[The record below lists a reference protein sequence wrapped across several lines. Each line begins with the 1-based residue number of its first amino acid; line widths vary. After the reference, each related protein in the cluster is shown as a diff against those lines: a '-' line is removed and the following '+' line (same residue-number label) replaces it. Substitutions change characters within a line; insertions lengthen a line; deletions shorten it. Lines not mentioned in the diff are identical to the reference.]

1 MALLS
6 SSWIGTYRRNDT
18 IFCRQPVLCQNQT
31 RSRRSSLLERRHP
44 LLFWAGR
51 VLPIS
56 RLCSLATMTNDP
68 RQEQQDPSM
77 SDDPSTTVTDESR
90 TTNHETVVV
99 EPEEPGGVQTLP
111 PTTHEIIETNDND
124 EEDQA
129 LIQIDTTTDDNS
141 VPPPSPPSLPHSS
154 STHQND
160 ATTTTTMDPKDPT
173 PPPSQPQPDAKEEDE
188 DDKLRPTHNQQ
199 QDESFGLEEEQEE
212 EPQHQEDDDDQ
223 DELPSL
229 LFYTRLQGTSLRP
242 PPRQAPPPPSAAA
255 LAATNHHHDTSAAA
269 AAAVS
274 SLPFTVDCTCSTM
287 GQIRWSPDMLHI
299 PPGSTSSPEDF
310 FRTGRLFASHTSTS
324 SSSGAAADPN
334 SNYHST
340 AGAAT
345 QLLLGGTLSPATT
358 NGSLASGGGD
368 GTTSNTTVV
377 EDEHDIWA
385 AAAKLAMEQPL
396 PIVALGMAN
405 GTVQVVN
412 GRALPQQTNSTVVGL
427 TAAPLTLRDEPPS
440 SRRSHARA
448 SAVPAVVDVAVD
460 ATGTCLAAID
470 QGGLCCIWEYK
481 LEYQAP
487 TTRRR
492 TTRGG
497 GTDGPPTT
505 NTNATPSSNP
515 NPPSASVFT
524 SFMSALTGSSTNT
537 TTTTSTTTL
546 AGSDSTNSTTVG
558 VWRLAALQVH
568 RISYPQTF
576 VGGPTVLVM
585 DPAYKRKR
593 EKTVLVG
600 FADGRLLMT
609 KRGLLFQRRV
619 DNVLY
624 QQAATSSTTSTA
636 VPNST
641 SALSSSSVGIQAVA
655 WRGSLVAWA
664 DATGIRLLDADAVVR
679 IAHIDPPVG
688 ARPSLYRHQL
698 TGMKPHLCWETSHE
712 LLVAWGDCLLQLHLS
727 ESKGTTTSHTP
738 LNTTTT
744 TSTSS
749 SATTQ
754 PPPQQPASSSSVS
767 ESHQNGGASSPDT
780 TTTTAAAGASSSS
793 QPVVRRRTVECT
805 MAWQLDC
812 VACGVVPLDAHHVMV
827 LGAAVV
833 APPTDD
839 DDDWRIPPHN
849 DMELQILSR
858 VNGQVTYADVLP
870 LIRKPQPLPSK
881 RGGVRGGHNQHT
893 GTTTSPRMPKN
904 NNNKSGSTT
913 VPESIA
919 SFSLLSTFCMPRM
932 DNAVELQQEQQ
943 QQQQGA
949 MVPGT
954 SFDFLYGA
962 VDSASVMPGASLVG
976 AAAGVPPSLLLT
988 GIGNGNTN
996 TSSGGGGGTTG
1007 AYADP
1012 HVRWNLNMVAF
1023 DVDSQ
1028 QEQETKS
1035 LDAMD
1040 RDARNGLDGEA
1051 PDGLE
1056 EDDDDQNSVDS
1067 DHYDFVCHPVTL
1079 RRSIPSSHPP
1089 HLRGG
1094 EANNDTVATVP
1105 VPPQAPSLLV
1115 VSSSDAV
1122 AVRLRTVDDAIDH
1135 ALEKGKPA
1143 LALQRAIAYSSG
1155 LRDFTMG
1162 DVVNE
1167 YYRALLRL
1175 PSVDDND
1182 DNEPTEQ
1189 GDGTEDQS
1197 LSQQQQHHGH
1207 EHRGLSLRRMK
1218 LAAFSMPVLLGGDVG
1233 LWSKWIGALGE
1244 IPGSL
1249 FVVWNW
1255 IPVRGK

>member
-1 MALLS
+1 
-6 SSWIGTYRRNDT
+6 
-18 IFCRQPVLCQNQT
+18 
-31 RSRRSSLLERRHP
+31 
-44 LLFWAGR
+44 
-51 VLPIS
+51 
-56 RLCSLATMTNDP
+56 MTDNP
-68 RQEQQDPSM
+68 RQQQEQDPSM
-77 SDDPSTTVTDESR
+77 PEDPATTTTDES
-90 TTNHETVVV
+90 NPETVVVVV
-99 EPEEPGGVQTLP
+99 EPEEPVVGAQTP
-111 PTTHEIIETNDND
+111 PTTSQDMLQTQDDDED

-141 VPPPSPPSLPHSS
+141 VPPPSPPSLPPSS
-154 STHQND
+154 STHHNH
-160 ATTTTTMDPKDPT
+160 ATTTMDPKDPT
-173 PPPSQPQPDAKEEDE
+173 PPPSQPQPDAKEDDEE
-188 DDKLRPTHNQQ
+188 DDLQPTHNQHPH
-199 QDESFGLEEEQEE
+199 ELFGLEEQNKE

-242 PPRQAPPPPSAAA
+242 PPRQAPTPPSAAA
-255 LAATNHHHDTSAAA
+255 LAANNHHHDTSAATA
-269 AAAVS
+269 VVS
-274 SLPFTVDCTCSTM
+274 SLPFTIDCTCSTM

-324 SSSGAAADPN
+324 SSSGAADHPN
-334 SNYHST
+334 SNYHTT

-345 QLLLGGTLSPATT
+345 QLLLGGALPPATT
-358 NGSLASGGGD
+358 NGSSSLASGGGD
-368 GTTSNTTVV
+368 GTTSNTVV
-377 EDEHDIWA
+377 EDEQDIWA

-412 GRALPQQTNSTVVGL
+412 GRALQQQTNSTVVGL
-427 TAAPLTLRDEPPS
+427 TAAPLTLRDEPP

-481 LEYQAP
+481 LEYHAP
-487 TTRRR
+487 SRRQRTTTRG
-492 TTRGG
+492 GG
-497 GTDGPPTT
+497 GTDGPSTT
-505 NTNATPSSNP
+505 HSTPSSSNNN

-524 SFMSALTGSSTNT
+524 SFMSALTGTSTNT

-576 VGGPTVLVM
+576 VGGPTVLAM

-624 QQAATSSTTSTA
+624 QQAATSTTSTA

-688 ARPSLYRHQL
+688 AQPSLYRHQL

-727 ESKGTTTSHTP
+727 ESKGTTTIHTP
-738 LNTTTT
+738 LTTTT
-744 TSTSS
+744 TSS

-767 ESHQNGGASSPDT
+767 ESHQIGGASSPDT

-919 SFSLLSTFCMPRM
+919 SFSLLSTFCVPRM

-1094 EANNDTVATVP
+1094 EANNDAVATVP

-1182 DNEPTEQ
+1182 DNEPSEQ

-1197 LSQQQQHHGH
+1197 LSQQQQHHGQ

-1255 IPVRGK
+1255 IPVRGT